1 MNTNGIRSSCYK
13 SLESTYMQSCSQD
26 HCVLGV
32 SVSGCLPSA
41 VVLGCLPSAVVL
53 GCLPSAVVLGC
64 LPRAAAKELQVG
76 MYCGVVLWYSS

>member
-53 GCLPSAVVLGC
+53 GCLP
-64 LPRAAAKELQVG
+64 RAAAKELQVG